1 MKLSAWECRTIDR
14 FVTRSGGDPLSR
26 VEKKDND
33 DMKLWRQRDWSDSLK
48 DVYAFGLL
56 MWSVLA
62 WKSFDSSVMSKF
74 NRRKSN
80 EIDGAE
86 LDSPIAVSPGRRPRF
101 DVEKGLRILK
111 AEAGEE
117 DIQKV
122 AVLIHNCLLKSSAK
136 SLSFAKISN
145 ELEHIFSGKDNV
157 NEMV

>member
-62 WKSFDSSVMSKF
+62 WKSFDSNVIF
-74 NRRKSN
+74 NRKKSN

>member
-1 MKLSAWECRTIDR
+1 
-14 FVTRSGGDPLSR
+14 
-26 VEKKDND
+26 
-33 DMKLWRQRDWSDSLK
+33 
-48 DVYAFGLL
+48 
-56 MWSVLA
+56 
-62 WKSFDSSVMSKF
+62 MSKF

-111 AEAGEE
+111 AQAGEE

-145 ELEHIFSGKDNV
+145 ELENIFSGKDNV
-157 NEMV
+157 DEMV